1 MNFAKRE
8 ELLSKLKEI
17 VKNEIRFSLV
27 KQDAPLDVQASRF
40 GGMPAVPADFE
51 WPRFSYR
58 KGRKNGKRISWS
70 SIFFP
75 SKKKRTEEDSCESE
89 PQIEEVIGDPL
100 SFLAQINLRDVA
112 ALDEDNLLPK
122 SGTLCF
128 FYTIGETWSGR
139 DPKEKGC
146 ARVFYFPEG
155 SDLTFAVPPNDLN
168 EDFLIPEY
176 ALEFKRR
183 LSLPVFDAYER
194 YVDFDDEDDEV
205 DSDFYEKCL
214 DEFGLGE
221 DDDEIGFK
229 LLGYPDVFENPME
242 EDCEY
247 VTRGFNIMER
257 LPSLDPEERLEIE
270 EAAKDWTLLF
280 QLESYEGEDFD
291 LCFGDC
297 GRLNFWI
304 KKEDLRN
311 CNFDNT
317 QLVSRFD

>member
-1 MNFAKRE
+1 MDSAKRE

-27 KQDAPLDVQASRF
+27 KQDAPLDVRASRF

-75 SKKKRTEEDSCESE
+75 SKKKRIEEGSCESE
-89 PQIEEVIGDPL
+89 PQKKEAIGDPL
-100 SFLAQINLRDVA
+100 SFLAQINLKDVA

-122 SGTLCF
+122 SGTLCS

-146 ARVFYFPEG
+146 ARVFYFPEV
-155 SDLTFAVPPNDLN
+155 SALTFAVPPNDLN

-183 LSLPVFDAYER
+183 PSLPVFDAYER

-205 DSDFYEKCL
+205 DSDFTKSVSTNSVWEKTMM
-214 DEFGLGE
+214 
-221 DDDEIGFK
+221 K
-229 LLGYPDVFENPME
+229 SVSNYW
-242 EDCEY
+242 
-247 VTRGFNIMER
+247 VTRTSSRIRWRRIAN
-257 LPSLDPEERLEIE
+257 
-270 EAAKDWTLLF
+270 TLRAVSTLWSVF
-280 QLESYEGEDFD
+280 PVSI
-291 LCFGDC
+291 
-297 GRLNFWI
+297 R
-304 KKEDLRN
+304 KKN
-311 CNFDNT
+311 WK
-317 QLVSRFD
+317 